1 MSEAKELIPLIDERV
16 FDLLCRAV
24 SGRGANFR
32 LADLLDA
39 EATAG
44 ERLEHRASLQ
54 RLLSRMGL
62 ESQPPLAE
70 GESTDERRLIIRQS
84 PDEAADEVRRLMRE
98 GESWEV
104 EFKSSM
110 YYAHGVPAGAATL
123 KQDELR
129 DEVLKS
135 ICALLNSDG
144 GTVLVGV
151 SNKGEA
157 LGIEHDL
164 RCYPTWPTGSAGI
177 DKWLEALMS
186 QFDKFSSPD
195 GARIR
200 VKAIPVQ
207 VSPGCT
213 VAVLKVLRYPR
224 IMSVRVKRKEGGME
238 WICFVRRQN
247 ASRVLRPDEIAEYV
261 LARLGLSNSV
271 GQQV

>member
-1 MSEAKELIPLIDERV
+1 MTEARELIRLIDERV

-24 SGRGANFR
+24 SGRGASFR

-62 ESQPPLAE
+62 ESQPPLGE
-70 GESTDERRLIIRQS
+70 GGSADDRRLVIRQS
-84 PDEAADEVRRLMRE
+84 PDEAADEVLRLMRE
-98 GESWEV
+98 GENWEV
-104 EFKSSM
+104 EFKSSL
-110 YYAHGVPAGAATL
+110 YYAHAVPAAVATL

-135 ICALLNSDG
+135 ICAFLNSDG

-151 SNKGEA
+151 SNNGEA
-157 LGIEHDL
+157 VGIEHDL
-164 RCYPTWPTGSAGI
+164 RCHPKWPSGSAGL

-186 QFDKFSSPD
+186 EFDKFSNPD
-195 GARIR
+195 GARSR

-224 IMSVRVKRKEGGME
+224 IMSVRVKLKQGGLE
-238 WICFVRRQN
+238 WVCFVRRQN
-247 ASRVLRPDEIAEYV
+247 ASRVLRPDEIADYV

-271 GQQV
+271 GLQA